1 MLNDI
6 LKDLDQHVIDWY
18 NSTDKSNIKSALIIG
33 MNVVVS
39 DNYKMNET
47 DIVNKLNQDNS
58 ILQDQMESIIQD
70 KQQMELLH
78 ETELDKEKSKNKD
91 LEMNNEQTIKVAVDL
106 QTQTIR
112 EYNNSLKDEKTTL
125 KDEKQ
130 QLKEHLAEQ
139 INQYELLN
147 NKFNDL
153 NCNMKTSKIKG
164 EITEHEV
171 SDLIESYGYNVKK
184 PGNHSGDLF
193 VYSKENIEQLVCVLE
208 IKNYGD
214 DNKYKLGPGRSE
226 TNKMYK
232 DIETQLNSDPPINCP
247 WLFISLGCKIPNIGR
262 LRNNHCGVKCFYL
275 DEPSNKEIITW
286 IECCEQI
293 SYLNS
298 KKNANNN
305 IIYMEQ
311 KINEICDILI
321 KLQEDKPDFNGI
333 KDHLNKSIKK
343 LDKEDSKYK
352 KKLDDTINRVNEI
365 IKNSNYT
372 PDDEHIDYTINT
384 GELSLDQ
391 LNAYVKTLQRNAIRL
406 NIDLNK
412 SRINSIDASTSSTTE
427 TSTSDLETTTQSNTE
442 TSTSDLETTTQSN
455 HVMTTSSESSTP
467 SNSQLESR
475 KKKPH
480 KRGRKPKEKRT
491 TQQN

>member
-6 LKDLDQHVIDWY
+6 LNSLDQHVIDWY
-18 NSTDKSNIKSALIIG
+18 TNTDNSNIKSALTIG
-33 MNVVVS
+33 MKVVVS

-47 DIVNKLNQDNS
+47 DIVNKLNHRIKDLDEAKNELDI
-58 ILQDQMESIIQD
+58 IL
-70 KQQMELLH
+70 KQEKDLFRQQSHEMQKLH
-78 ETELDKEKSKNKD
+78 EIELDKEKSKNKD
-91 LEMNNEQTIKVAVDL
+91 LEINNEQSIKVIVDL
-106 QTQTIR
+106 QTQILK
-112 EYNNSLKDEKTTL
+112 EFNNSLKEEKTVL

-130 QLKEHLAEQ
+130 QLKEELKQQTNELEQ
-139 INQYELLN
+139 ITE
-147 NKFNDL
+147 KFNNL

-171 SDLIESYGYNVKK
+171 SNLIESYGYNVRK

-193 VYSKENIEQLVCVLE
+193 VYSKENIDQLVCILE

-214 DNKYKLGPGRSE
+214 DNKSKLGPGGSE

-232 DIETQLNSDPPINCP
+232 DIETQLKSDPPINSP
-247 WLFISLGCKIPNIGR
+247 WLFISLGCKIPNIGL
-262 LRNNHCGVKCFYL
+262 LRKNHCGVKCFYL

-286 IECCEQI
+286 IECCEQL
-293 SYLNS
+293 SYLNN
-298 KKNANNN
+298 KKNENNN

-311 KINEICDILI
+311 KINEICDILT

-365 IKNSNYT
+365 IKNSKYT
-372 PDDEHIDYTINT
+372 PDNDDINYTINT
-384 GELSLDQ
+384 GDLSLDQ
-391 LNAYVKTLQRNAIRL
+391 LNAYVKTLQRNAIQL

-412 SRINSIDASTSSTTE
+412 TRINNTIESSSNLDTSIPSNI
-427 TSTSDLETTTQSNTE
+427 ETTSNPDQQSNI
-442 TSTSDLETTTQSN
+442 
-455 HVMTTSSESSTP
+455 V
-467 SNSQLESR
+467 ESR
-475 KKKPH
+475 KKKQRPK
-480 KRGRKPKEKRT
+480 KRGRKPKET
-491 TQQN
+491 ITPQTI